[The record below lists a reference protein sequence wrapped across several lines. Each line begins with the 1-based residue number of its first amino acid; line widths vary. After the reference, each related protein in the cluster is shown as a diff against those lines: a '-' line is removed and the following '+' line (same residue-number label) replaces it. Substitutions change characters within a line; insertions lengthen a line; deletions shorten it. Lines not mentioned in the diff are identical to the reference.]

1 MKFGVIVCPKCKQ
14 VKGVDL
20 ANKTTKCPRCGK
32 VSRLSKL
39 KILYETDSR
48 AKLQQA
54 IGLKNAEL
62 DGKYNE
68 FKELIQTGR

>member
-20 ANKTTKCPRCGK
+20 ASKTTKCPRCGK

-68 FKELIQTGR
+68 FKELLQTGR